1 MFTSII
7 IIILLIIAGVLIYAA
22 MRPGTF
28 PIARS
33 VSIKAPQEK
42 VFALI
47 NDLHQ
52 WERWSPWEKAD
63 PDVKRTYNNV
73 ASGKGARYE
82 WEGDKNVGQGRMEIT
97 ESIPY
102 SKIVL
107 KLDFIKPFEGHNT
120 VEFLLTMQG
129 ENTIVTQTM
138 YGENN
143 FMSKLMGVVFNP
155 EKMIGDKYEEGLN
168 SLKAIAEK

>member
-1 MFTSII
+1 MFTIIITII
-7 IIILLIIAGVLIYAA
+7 IIVIAFIIYVS

-33 VSIKAPQEK
+33 ISIKAPQEK

-52 WERWSPWEKAD
+52 WEGWSPWEKVD
-63 PDVKRTYNNV
+63 PNVKRTYNNV
-73 ASGKGARYE
+73 ANGKGAVYE
-82 WEGDKNVGQGRMEIT
+82 WEGDRNVGQGRMEIT
-97 ESIPY
+97 DSSPY
-102 SKIVL
+102 SKIVI

-120 VEFLLTMQG
+120 VEFLLASQG
-129 ENTIVTQTM
+129 ESTVVTQTM

-155 EKMIGDKYEEGLN
+155 EKMIGDKYQEGLDN
-168 SLKAIAEK
+168 LKAIAEK